1 MPGGRGGGVRERRK
15 RKEKRG
21 KERREKGERRRERGE
36 GREEKGE
43 RRRERERKE
52 REREGREEKGERR
65 RRSEEYLGTLSGLLE
80 VLYSVY
86 LVFTPGT
93 DLHST
98 TLAKRSSSTL
108 KGGEEEER

>member
-1 MPGGRGGGVRERRK
+1 M
-15 RKEKRG
+15 
-21 KERREKGERRRERGE
+21 KGERRERGE
-36 GREEKGE
+36 GREKGG
-43 RRRERERKE
+43 RKE
-52 REREGREEKGERR
+52 GE
-65 RRSEEYLGTLSGLLE
+65 RRSEEYLRTLSGLLK

-108 KGGEEEER
+108 KGGEEEGR

>member
-1 MPGGRGGGVRERRK
+1 MKGGRRE
-15 RKEKRG
+15 G
-21 KERREKGERRRERGE
+21 ERREKGGRKEGE
-36 GREEKGE
+36 G
-43 RRRERERKE
+43 
-52 REREGREEKGERR
+52 
-65 RRSEEYLGTLSGLLE
+65 RSEEYLRALSGLLK

-108 KGGEEEER
+108 KGGEEEGR